1 MRFTG
6 VLLFTGLLLPLTAVA
21 CPTGMQFN
29 GNGCSPPYEYT
40 GWDLMRDRRAAI
52 DAIGSDS
59 LYRDNYANARTPE
72 EMRRLEEASKQIE
85 KEKNEKRQALAAGVW
100 AVDSQPTPEGNLCAA
115 VFSKY
120 SYEHKDYRP
129 EHGGVVTIMGFQT
142 PKPDAWLIFHGV
154 GLPKSKKVEKIKI
167 TLQQDDEPAQT
178 LQVFNYRESREI
190 GTIMFAVPGLTAMLD
205 GMSDKQRFRLSDN
218 GKVLLDIQWHSAAP
232 VIEKLKRCAKGAVAQ
247 EKVAVGTAGAEWLAY
262 EDL

>member
-1 MRFTG
+1 
-6 VLLFTGLLLPLTAVA
+6 
-21 CPTGMQFN
+21 MQFN

-120 SYEHKDYRP
+120 SYEHKEYRP
-129 EHGGVVTIMGFQT
+129 EHGV
-142 PKPDAWLIFHGV
+142 W
-154 GLPKSKKVEKIKI
+154 
-167 TLQQDDEPAQT
+167 
-178 LQVFNYRESREI
+178 
-190 GTIMFAVPGLTAMLD
+190 
-205 GMSDKQRFRLSDN
+205 
-218 GKVLLDIQWHSAAP
+218 
-232 VIEKLKRCAKGAVAQ
+232 
-247 EKVAVGTAGAEWLAY
+247 
-262 EDL
+262 